1 MRIEAKLPEN
11 LWPEFFKS
19 AVYITNRTPT
29 KQLGWLTP
37 IETLHRE
44 LNRPNPRPAGAHLH
58 ILGSRVYLL
67 INKIP
72 KKAKLSPGALIGY
85 LVGYDST
92 NIFRIKVIR
101 SRDVLI
107 DENKQ
112 YNPDDP
118 YVEEIL
124 HDSVPGRRVTLDIP
138 EFRNRNEGNPF
149 GIDESSSEDDEEEE
163 SLSIRTTV
171 TDADN
176 KNAASVEPDPF
187 SHSQL
192 LTPDLTPEP
201 SEHPQRFIHTS
212 RANDQHS
219 SRDAPSQEIVGDID
233 PKNIISGSRRRQP
246 ASRRREAYATSVATI
261 DNFSGFYATFST
273 GLLQSHSSSIHR
285 DQLAPEPRNWRD
297 MLKHGCRDGFLDAA
311 QQEIKELTE
320 KKTFK
325 HVKRPARSTGNSS
338 QMGF

>member
-1 MRIEAKLPEN
+1 MHFMCDKVRSHYGYTFRKKSDARATVQDFTAFVKRLYDQDILVWHTDGEKALEQRSFGDWLREEGFIFETSAPYTQAQNGSAERAGGVIMRKARAMRIEAKLPEN

-58 ILGSRVYLL
+58 ILSSRVYVL

-72 KKAKLSPGALIGY
+72 KKAKLSPRAMIGY

-92 NIFRIKVIR
+92 NIFRIWVPQKRKVIR

-171 TDADN
+171 TDADK
-176 KNAASVEPDPF
+176 KNAASV
-187 SHSQL
+187 
-192 LTPDLTPEP
+192 
-201 SEHPQRFIHTS
+201 
-212 RANDQHS
+212 
-219 SRDAPSQEIVGDID
+219 G
-233 PKNIISGSRRRQP
+233 P
-246 ASRRREAYATSVATI
+246 A
-261 DNFSGFYATFST
+261 
-273 GLLQSHSSSIHR
+273 
-285 DQLAPEPRNWRD
+285 
-297 MLKHGCRDGFLDAA
+297 
-311 QQEIKELTE
+311 
-320 KKTFK
+320 
-325 HVKRPARSTGNSS
+325 
-338 QMGF
+338 